1 MSGSLTM
8 TWKFDGKK
16 FKKKGLLKRGESF
29 TRDSME
35 EGISVKWS
43 KGDDPEL
50 TTARVQGEQEIKS
63 THHVE
68 I

>member
-29 TRDSME
+29 MRDSME
-35 EGISVKWS
+35 EGISVK
-43 KGDDPEL
+43 
-50 TTARVQGEQEIKS
+50 
-63 THHVE
+63 
-68 I
+68 